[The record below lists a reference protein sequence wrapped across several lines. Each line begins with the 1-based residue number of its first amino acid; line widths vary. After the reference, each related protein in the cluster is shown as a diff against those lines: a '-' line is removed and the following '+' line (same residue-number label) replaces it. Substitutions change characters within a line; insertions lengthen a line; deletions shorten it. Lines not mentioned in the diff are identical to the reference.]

1 MGAEIIRTPTSAA
14 FDAPESHIG
23 VAHRLKMKIPNSHI
37 LDQYRN
43 PYNPIAHYDGT
54 AEEILEACNGTNERE
69 RIFIEEIRTVVFF
82 SSFKEKSIWSLQVL
96 EQVRGSN
103 VGMIHSLDYFVRR
116 NINWSF
122 EKIERKMSK
131 LYYRWCRP

>member
-43 PYNPIAHYDGT
+43 PYNPIAHYDTT
-54 AEEILEACNGTNERE
+54 AEEILEACNGT
-69 RIFIEEIRTVVFF
+69 
-82 SSFKEKSIWSLQVL
+82 KEKNSSGENLKYLFCILKEKLIWL
-96 EQVRGSN
+96 
-103 VGMIHSLDYFVRR
+103 
-116 NINWSF
+116 
-122 EKIERKMSK
+122 
-131 LYYRWCRP
+131 

>member
-69 RIFIEEIRTVVFF
+69 REDFFKEIRTVILCFF
-82 SSFKEKSIWSLQVL
+82 LLSRKSGYGGCRCWN
-96 EQVRGSN
+96 R
-103 VGMIHSLDYFVRR
+103 FVDR
-116 NINWSF
+116 
-122 EKIERKMSK
+122 M
-131 LYYRWCRP
+131 LV